1 MKPSVAATYPLRWAH
16 WWLAAGGAL
25 VALVA
30 VLSLMPAPP
39 EMGGSD
45 KLAHLSAYAS
55 LALWFAGIYRSSRYA
70 AILLGLLLFGV
81 AIEILQ
87 GLGGSRQPEFADA
100 AANLAGIV
108 FGLALGKLG
117 LGGWCA
123 RVERVL
129 LPGVGDGG

>member
-1 MKPSVAATYPLRWAH
+1 MYPLRWAY
-16 WWLAAGGAL
+16 WWLAAGAALMAL
-25 VALVA
+25 VV

-39 EMGGSD
+39 RMGGSD

-55 LALWFAGIYRSSRYA
+55 MALWFAGIYRSSRYA

-81 AIEILQ
+81 AIEVLQ
-87 GLGGSRQPEFADA
+87 GLGGSRQPEFADV

-117 LGGWCA
+117 LGGWCV
-123 RVERVL
+123 RVERIL
-129 LPGVGDGG
+129 LPGVRDGG

>member
-1 MKPSVAATYPLRWAH
+1 MYPLRWTH
-16 WWLAAGGAL
+16 WWLAAGVAL

-39 EMGGSD
+39 RMGGSD

-55 LALWFAGIYRSSRYA
+55 MALWFAGIYRSSRYA
-70 AILLGLLLFGV
+70 AILLVLLLLGV
-81 AIEILQ
+81 AIEVLQ
-87 GLGGSRQPEFADA
+87 GLGESRQPEFADA
-100 AANLAGIV
+100 AANLAGVV

-123 RVERVL
+123 RVERIL
-129 LPGVGDGG
+129 LPGVRDGG